1 MTSGLHGAIRIAKA
15 SVDGRQ
21 RALAGLLRQ
30 AEDLNTQRLRIME
43 DVARE
48 RKITC
53 EGEDAE
59 SLHFGRYVAA
69 AIVRCQALDIAAAA
83 IETEIGAAREALG
96 EDYRHL
102 RALELADE
110 ARERRRA
117 EVRARR
123 EREALDE
130 IGLQRHQRASPPN
143 QSSPAGDESP

>member
-15 SVDGRQ
+15 SVDDRQ

-30 AEDLNTQRLRIME
+30 AENLGSQRLRIAE

-48 RKITC
+48 RGIAR
-53 EGEDAE
+53 EGVDAE
-59 SLHFGRYVAA
+59 SIHFGRYVAA
-69 AIVRCQALDIAAAA
+69 AIVRCRELDTAAAVVEA
-83 IETEIGAAREALG
+83 EIDAAREALG

-117 EVRARR
+117 EVRVRL